1 MIQELIIC
9 DGCGEPFFFL
19 DLTHHWDVS
28 LCGVCERDQ
37 QQQQQQQLGE
47 QQ

>member
-9 DGCGEPFFFL
+9 DGCDEPFFFH

-28 LCGVCERDQ
+28 LCAVCERDQ
-37 QQQQQQQLGE
+37 QQQQQGE